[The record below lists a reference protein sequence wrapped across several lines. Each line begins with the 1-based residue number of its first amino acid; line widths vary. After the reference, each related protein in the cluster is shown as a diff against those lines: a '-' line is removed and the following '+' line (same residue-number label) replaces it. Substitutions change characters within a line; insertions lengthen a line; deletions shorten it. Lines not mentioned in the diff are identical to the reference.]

1 MPLKN
6 ARLAASAAYV
16 MNMTLR
22 QHRHTLSVSIAT
34 TKKKAA
40 QWVQQAGNSMP
51 HKNYEFFRHLSN
63 YKTIYHYTYRVIQQ
77 QYINKYINTIH
88 RHRLSKFGAPST
100 CIYHA
105 QIW

>member
-6 ARLAASAAYV
+6 VRLAASAAYV
-16 MNMTLR
+16 MNTTSAPT
-22 QHRHTLSVSIAT
+22 QTHTVSIAT
-34 TKKKAA
+34 TTNTAA
-40 QWVQQAGNSMP
+40 QWVQQAGKSMP

-63 YKTIYHYTYRVIQQ
+63 NKTIYHYTYRVIQQ

-88 RHRLSKFGAPST
+88 RHRLSKFGAPGT